1 MPTILQLLSFL
12 IVLSSQI
19 SICCSSSSS
28 SSSGITHQVITT
40 TTDDEQ
46 QRYLYFDR
54 VIVDIG
60 SNVGMHV
67 KSRVMS
73 YLDRIAHL
81 RVLPVHQFNET
92 SHASVL
98 LFDDSDSCNSTTTTE
113 QCSDMTRGS
122 TLILSLGNT
131 EYSLSKIPQS
141 QLVSLPPESFQIQF
155 DRFEGSPTININING
170 SAPIYYL
177 ACNGL
182 PLNPTTHTN
191 ISFDKQHIHYG
202 AVVCAYDALERLGY
216 AFLHP
221 LEPYIPP
228 QLRMRVE
235 FEMPMRTTR
244 SSSNNNYT
252 TDPAAV
258 GIEQQGLNPSADES
272 TAEVAAAAA
281 AISLDAS
288 VRRVAA
294 AAAAVGFS
302 VVESPYWPERGFH
315 LHTQHPLELTEV
327 LQGHDIPQFG
337 PHGEWMSG

>member
-19 SICCSSSSS
+19 SIHCSSSGSS
-28 SSSGITHQVITT
+28 SSNHQVTAID
-40 TTDDEQ
+40 DDEQ
-46 QRYLYFDR
+46 HYLYFDR

-73 YLDRIAHL
+73 YLHRIAHL
-81 RVLPVHQFNET
+81 RVLPVHQFNES

-98 LFDDSDSCNSTTTTE
+98 LSDDDSDSCNSTTTTE
-113 QCSDMTRGS
+113 QCSDAPVMTRGS

-141 QLVSLPPESFQIQF
+141 QLVSLPAESFQIQF
-155 DRFEGSPTININING
+155 DRFEGSPTINING
-170 SAPIYYL
+170 SVPIYYYL
-177 ACNGL
+177 VCNGL

-191 ISFDKQHIHYG
+191 VSFDKQHIHYG

-258 GIEQQGLNPSADES
+258 EIEQQGLNPSADES
-272 TAEVAAAAA
+272 TAEVAAVTA

-288 VRRVAA
+288 PRRAASAA
-294 AAAAVGFS
+294 AVAVGFS

-337 PHGEWMSG
+337 PHGEWMSE